1 VVKKN
6 RKKTPEALVQWENMS
21 PDEATWESTEH
32 LAYQFPHLHLEDK
45 MLPKGQG
52 MLGSRVSTLEIQ
64 DTPGS
69 DNSPGVGATGNNLR
83 RPDSKKKHAVPVEAP
98 SYQPM
103 D

>member
-1 VVKKN
+1 MVKKN

-21 PDEATWESTEH
+21 SEEATWELTKY

-45 MLPKGQG
+45 MLPKGRG
-52 MLGSRVSTLEIQ
+52 MLGPQVSTLEVR
-64 DTPGS
+64 DTLDS

-83 RPDSKKKHAVPVEAP
+83 RPNNKEKHVVLVEAP
-98 SYQPM
+98 SYQPV